1 MKTSPILTGL
11 IAVLFLTAASN
22 VEAQR
27 SVNKTKPPKGS
38 VKPVLP
44 LTAEGY
50 RDLIVNTAD
59 GMSGFAGFGE
69 ITPGTRLEYV
79 NGRPRD
85 CILTFTVTEAKA
97 KFVADRIKTW
107 ARVRVPRALAAS
119 HAEILKWMKSGEAKA
134 KLVPRCFEPILNAS
148 AAQWD
153 FMVAVGEYDDLRVK
167 AATALQLLGVT
178 LPPIEKS
185 TPEKK

>member
-1 MKTSPILTGL
+1 MKTLLILTGL
-11 IAVLFLTAASN
+11 IAVLFLTASSN
-22 VEAQR
+22 VEAQSR
-27 SVNKTKPPKGS
+27 VTKTKPPTGR
-38 VKPVLP
+38 PIP
-44 LTAEGY
+44 ALTAEGY

-69 ITPGTRLEYV
+69 ITPGTRVEYV
-79 NGRPRD
+79 NGRARD

-97 KFVADRIKTW
+97 KFVADRIKAW
-107 ARVRVPRALAAS
+107 ARVRVPKALAAS

-134 KLVPRCFEPILNAS
+134 KLVPRCFEPMLNAS
-148 AAQWD
+148 SAQWE
-153 FMVAVGEYDDLRVK
+153 FMVAVGGYDDLRVN
-167 AATALQLLGVT
+167 AATALQLMGVT